1 MNDGWILIRIP
12 CIVRSACHDE
22 CESDPT
28 PVNPTHILT
37 DLFANWFSVDV
48 AELCP
53 GDKRGYYA
61 RRMNDVRLLDWYCEY
76 RSRARNGIDEEDDDV
91 RPANLF
97 SRGGVDGGIDV
108 AIIRHVVD
116 VTSPSKRT
124 EVTSPNG
131 CPVLIAFVPLADY
144 RCRILKTVKELH
156 LKERYNKR

>member
-1 MNDGWILIRIP
+1 MDSHSDT
-12 CIVRSACHDE
+12 VRSACHDKR
-22 CESDPT
+22 ESDPT

-53 GDKRGYYA
+53 GNKRGYSA

-76 RSRARNGIDEEDDDV
+76 RARAPNGIDEEDDDV

-116 VTSPSKRT
+116 VMSTPPSKRT

-131 CPVLIAFVPLADY
+131 CFILIAFVPPTDY
-144 RCRILKTVKELH
+144 RCRILKTVK
-156 LKERYNKR
+156 

>member
-1 MNDGWILIRIP
+1 M
-12 CIVRSACHDE
+12 
-22 CESDPT
+22 
-28 PVNPTHILT
+28 
-37 DLFANWFSVDV
+37 

-116 VTSPSKRT
+116 VMSPSKRT

-144 RCRILKTVKELH
+144 RCRIQKTVKELH